1 MSAGQSQCHE
11 SQLWAAAASMDASL
25 LGDCIPHVQ
34 HRRENPPIEVT
45 ECIRSWDELSEC
57 TAAGN
62 EDRLLA
68 WDELSVCTEEET
80 ETRSTDIWHAD
91 VRVFGAD
98 IVALASTV
106 LRAFQHIEY
115 QTTQAR
121 VKHATLTKLHESTG
135 YSSEAVNNHGARE
148 VCKYASIKRC
158 IVRTVCKTA
167 I

>member
-1 MSAGQSQCHE
+1 M
-11 SQLWAAAASMDASL
+11 
-25 LGDCIPHVQ
+25 
-34 HRRENPPIEVT
+34 
-45 ECIRSWDELSEC
+45 C
-57 TAAGN
+57 TAAGG

-68 WDELSVCTEEET
+68 WDELSVCTEEES

-106 LRAFQHIEY
+106 LRAFQHTEY

-121 VKHATLTKLHESTG
+121 VKHATLTKLRTNLQGKYST
-135 YSSEAVNNHGARE
+135 EAVNNHGARE
-148 VCKYASIKRC
+148 VCKYASLERC